1 MTRWAIVVRG
11 PVGPLALD
19 ALEGF
24 EVTESTPG
32 RVRLV
37 GTVAD
42 EAALHGA
49 LHSVQDHRLELLR
62 VDRLAEEG
70 SDGPRPC
77 G

>member
-1 MTRWAIVVRG
+1 MTRYAIVVRG

-19 ALEGF
+19 ALDGF
-24 EVTESTPG
+24 EVVDSSAG

-49 LHSVQDHRLELLR
+49 LHTVQDHRLELLH
-62 VDRLAEEG
+62 VDRL
-70 SDGPRPC
+70 SDD
-77 G
+77 